1 MAKNLLPKGKKL
13 TKVYSFSMFNALL
26 KCCRF
31 TTLHKKKYVAE
42 MKKEEKNLEKDT
54 YYMYIPAVT

>member
-1 MAKNLLPKGKKL
+1 
-13 TKVYSFSMFNALL
+13 MFNALL
-26 KCCRF
+26 KCCGF